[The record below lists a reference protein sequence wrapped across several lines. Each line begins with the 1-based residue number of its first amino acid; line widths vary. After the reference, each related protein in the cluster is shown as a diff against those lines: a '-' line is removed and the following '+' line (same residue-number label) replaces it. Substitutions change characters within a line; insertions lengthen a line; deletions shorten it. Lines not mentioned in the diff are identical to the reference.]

1 VLGEILSMIAGCSYR
16 WHQRDG
22 RPPRE
27 KCVLSTGNRRVQ
39 RRKPAPDHFGCQLAG
54 CDGISLPQRSARRKL
69 SLKEPGI
76 PSCADPIQPKAVE
89 NPKVSIVPDPKTAW
103 QPRGG
108 TVSFTVSGNDVSLD
122 GVKVIVCFGW
132 PADNWKDTKFP
143 WQGRVSLAKFDTNSA
158 TYSASFPTFRRA
170 SCC

>member
-1 VLGEILSMIAGCSYR
+1 
-16 WHQRDG
+16 
-22 RPPRE
+22 
-27 KCVLSTGNRRVQ
+27 
-39 RRKPAPDHFGCQLAG
+39 
-54 CDGISLPQRSARRKL
+54 
-69 SLKEPGI
+69 
-76 PSCADPIQPKAVE
+76 
-89 NPKVSIVPDPKTAW
+89 VPDPKTAW

-158 TYSASFPTFRRA
+158 TYSASFPTFRSA

>member
-1 VLGEILSMIAGCSYR
+1 MAANWPVVMEFRC
-16 WHQRDG
+16 
-22 RPPRE
+22 
-27 KCVLSTGNRRVQ
+27 
-39 RRKPAPDHFGCQLAG
+39 
-54 CDGISLPQRSARRKL
+54 RSASGRRKL

-108 TVSFTVSGNDVSLD
+108 TVSFRVSGNDVSLD